1 MLCVYRYRIDDHPIL
16 SYPMVSHQQDWYHS
30 PAHARAVLR
39 LCLKARDTS
48 AAPNTGA
55 PTVEVPSDLRL
66 GIKVKA
72 IKVPPFLQLAQA
84 GECLSCVRICCIPGT
99 VMTTASLLVDT

>member
-1 MLCVYRYRIDDHPIL
+1 
-16 SYPMVSHQQDWYHS
+16 MVSHQQDWYHS

-39 LCLKARDTS
+39 LCLKARSDAS

-84 GECLSCVRICCIPGT
+84 GECVSCVSR
-99 VMTTASLLVDT
+99 VVASLPIDT